1 MIKVE
6 KLATLIGHRDAIYA
20 LEQSHSE
27 MSHIFF
33 AASGDGMVAQWD
45 LSRPEI
51 GDLIAKVDNSVY
63 AICYREQKHQLIIGQ
78 NFEGIHLIDLEEKKE
93 LNSLKLTDAAIFDIK
108 IHQNNAFIACGDGVL
123 IVVDL
128 ESWQV
133 KKHIKASEKSIRT
146 IAIDEEKAL
155 LALGFSD
162 HYIRI
167 FTLDDF
173 QPIKAIPAHENSV
186 FALQFDFTRGK
197 LLSSSRDA
205 HLKIWNPEDNF
216 QLSEDIIA
224 HMYAVNHIAISPSGK
239 YWATCSMDK
248 SIKIWD
254 AQSHQL
260 LKVIDKGRHAGHGTS
275 VNKLL
280 WSSYQGQLISA
291 SDDRTIS
298 VWDLKFPL

>member
-6 KLATLIGHRDAIYA
+6 KLATLIGHRDAIYS
-20 LEQSHSE
+20 LEQSHTKTP
-27 MSHIFF
+27 HLFF
-33 AASGDGMVAQWD
+33 AASADGMVAQWD

-51 GDLIAKVDNSVY
+51 GDLVAKVDNSVY
-63 AICYREQKHQLIIGQ
+63 SICYREEKHQLIIGQ
-78 NFEGIHLIDLEEKKE
+78 NFEGIHLIDLENKKE
-93 LNSLKLTDAAIFDIK
+93 VNSIKLTDAAIFDIK
-108 IHQNNAFIACGDGVL
+108 IHQNHAFVACGDGVL

-128 ESWQV
+128 ENWQV
-133 KKHIKASEKSIRT
+133 KKHIKASEKSVRT
-146 IAIDEEKAL
+146 MALHPEKNI

-162 HYIRI
+162 FHIRI

-173 QPIKAIPAHENSV
+173 QPIKDIAAHENSV
-186 FALQFDFTRGK
+186 FALQFDATGEK

-205 HLKIWNPEDNF
+205 HLKVWDIENDF
-216 QLSEDIIA
+216 QLHEDIVA
-224 HMYAVNHIAISPSGK
+224 HMYAVNHIAISPSGR

-254 AQSHQL
+254 AQEHQL

-280 WSSYQGQLISA
+280 WSPYQGQLISA